1 VAALAGGE
9 LVEEERMQSR
19 EHELEALVRRV
30 SANPITRRRFLA
42 ATGFSSMA
50 AFIAA
55 CSGGA
60 ANSAAPSSAAPS
72 APAPSTEA
80 PSTEPSASAPA
91 PSPSYATEGAL
102 FMYNWADYINPENI
116 ETFKKRYNIT
126 DWTYDTYPSNEELMT
141 RLQGGATGLYDIA
154 SPTCEFVPAMAD
166 QNFIEKLD
174 FSRIPN
180 ASLINPQFKRFFDPA
195 GPQAKY
201 NDYYMAKDWGTTG
214 IALRRKF
221 VKDEVTTWKQFF
233 DVAPKYDG
241 QIVVV
246 KSAGDVMTAP
256 LKALGY
262 SLNSIDPKELGEA
275 RELLRG
281 LAPHVLLL
289 DSDHYEDSLRSGEA
303 VLGLTWTGGL
313 DELKAE
319 PETADIEYHI
329 PTDGTLYWL
338 DVWTILT
345 GAPHREAAYAFLN
358 FIQEPE
364 IQGKETNIN
373 YYATAND
380 AAKKYVDP
388 AILADPTVF
397 VSDDV
402 IPKLEGAADVST
414 NPLRVEIWE
423 EFVSSIGH

>member
-1 VAALAGGE
+1 
-9 LVEEERMQSR
+9 MPSR
-19 EHELEALVRRV
+19 EHEIEAIVRRV
-30 SANPITRRRFLA
+30 SANAVTRRNFLA
-42 ATGFSSMA
+42 ATGFTSLA

-60 ANSAAPSSAAPS
+60 SSAPPSAAAPS
-72 APAPSTEA
+72 AAAPSAAA
-80 PSTEPSASAPA
+80 PSAAAPSVEPSASAA
-91 PSPSYATEGAL
+91 VAEPSYATEGAL
-102 FMYNWADYINPENI
+102 LMYNWADYINPKNI
-116 ETFKKRYNIT
+116 EAFKAKYNIT
-126 DWTYDTYPSNEELMT
+126 DFPYDTYASNEELMT
-141 RLQGGATGLYDIA
+141 RLQGGATGLYDIC
-154 SPTCEFVPAMAD
+154 SPTCEFVPAMVD
-166 QNFIEKLD
+166 QSFIDKLD

-180 ASLINPQFKRFFDPA
+180 WNYINPQFKKFFDPA

-221 VKDEVTTWKQFF
+221 VKDEVTSWKQFF
-233 DVAPKYDG
+233 EVAPKYKG

-262 SLNSIDPKELGEA
+262 SLNSTDPTELNAA
-275 RELLRG
+275 RELLKG
-281 LAPHVLLL
+281 LAPNVLLL

-319 PETADIEYHI
+319 KDTADIEYII
-329 PTDGTLYWL
+329 PSDGTLYWL
-338 DVWTILT
+338 DVWTLLS
-345 GAPHREAAYAFLN
+345 GAPHPEAAYAWLN
-358 FIQEPE
+358 FIQDPP
-364 IQGKETNIN
+364 IQGDETNIN

-380 AAKKYVDP
+380 EAKKFVDP

-397 VSDDV
+397 VPDEV
-402 IPKLEGAADVST
+402 IPLLEGAADVST
-414 NPLRVEIWE
+414 DPLRVEIWE
-423 EFVSSIGH
+423 EFVSSIGG

>member
-1 VAALAGGE
+1 
-9 LVEEERMQSR
+9 MPSR
-19 EHELEALVRRV
+19 DHEIEAIVRRV
-30 SANPITRRRFLA
+30 SANEMTRRRFLA
-42 ATGFSSMA
+42 ATGFTSIA
-50 AFIAA
+50 AFVAA
-55 CSGGA
+55 CTGSG
-60 ANSAAPSSAAPS
+60 SSAAPS
-72 APAPSTEA
+72 AAPSTAPAPSAAA
-80 PSTEPSASAPA
+80 PSAAAPSASAPA
-91 PSPSYATEGAL
+91 PEPSYATEGAL

-116 ETFKKRYNIT
+116 KEFQKRYKIT
-126 DWTYDTYPSNEELMT
+126 DWTYDTYPSNEELLT

-154 SPTCEFVPAMAD
+154 SPTCEFVPSMAD
-166 QNFIEKLD
+166 QGFIDKLD
-174 FSRIPN
+174 FARLPN
-180 ASLINPQFKRFFDPA
+180 TQYINPQFKKFFDPA

-221 VKDEVTTWKQFF
+221 VKEEVTTWKQFF
-233 DVAPKYDG
+233 EVAPKYKG

-262 SLNSIDPKELGEA
+262 SLNSTDPTELNAA
-275 RELLRG
+275 RELLKG
-281 LAPHVLLL
+281 LAPNVLVL

-319 PETADIEYHI
+319 KETEDIEYHI

-345 GAPHREAAYAFLN
+345 GAPHPEAAYAFLN
-358 FIQEPE
+358 FIQEPK
-364 IQGKETNIN
+364 IQGAETNIN

-380 AAKKYVDP
+380 EAKKYVDP

-397 VSDDV
+397 VPDEI

-414 NPLRVEIWE
+414 DPLRVEIWE
-423 EFVSSIGH
+423 EFVSSIGG

>member
-1 VAALAGGE
+1 MA
-9 LVEEERMQSR
+9 SR
-19 EHELEALVRRV
+19 EHELEAIVRRV
-30 SANPITRRRFLA
+30 SANAITRRRFLA
-42 ATGFSSMA
+42 ATGFTSIA

-55 CSGGA
+55 CSGG
-60 ANSAAPSSAAPS
+60 SASSSPSSAAPS
-72 APAPSTEA
+72 TTTPSTAPTSGAPSAE
-80 PSTEPSASAPA
+80 ASAAA

-116 ETFKKRYNIT
+116 DEFKKRYSIT
-126 DWTYDTYPSNEELMT
+126 DWTYDTYASNEELMT

-166 QNFIEKLD
+166 QKFIDKLD

-180 ASLINPQFKRFFDPA
+180 ANYINAQFKKFFDPA
-195 GPQAKY
+195 GPQGKY

-221 VKDEVTTWKQFF
+221 VKDDVTTWKQFF

-246 KSAGDVMTAP
+246 KSAGDVLTAP
-256 LKALGY
+256 LKALGD
-262 SLNSIDPKELGEA
+262 SLNSVDEKELGEA
-275 RELLRG
+275 RELLRK

-345 GAPHREAAYAFLN
+345 GAPHPEAAYAFLN

-380 AAKKYVDP
+380 EAKKYVDP
-388 AILADPTVF
+388 KILADPTVF

-423 EFVSSIGH
+423 EFVSSIGG

>member
-1 VAALAGGE
+1 
-9 LVEEERMQSR
+9 MPSR
-19 EHELEALVRRV
+19 DHEIEAIVRRV
-30 SANPITRRRFLA
+30 SANEITRRKFLA
-42 ATGFSSMA
+42 ATGFTSIA

-55 CSGGA
+55 CTASGG
-60 ANSAAPSSAAPS
+60 SAAPS
-72 APAPSTEA
+72 AAPSTA
-80 PSTEPSASAPA
+80 PSAASGSAAPSESASAPA
-91 PSPSYATEGAL
+91 PSYATEGAL
-102 FMYNWADYINPENI
+102 FMYNWADYINEKNI
-116 ETFKKRYNIT
+116 ETFKSRYNIT
-126 DWTYDTYPSNEELMT
+126 DWTYDTYASNEELMT

-166 QNFIEKLD
+166 QGFIDKLD

-180 ASLINPQFKRFFDPA
+180 SGLINPQFKKFFDPA

-201 NDYYMAKDWGTTG
+201 NEYYMAKDWGTTG
-214 IALRRKF
+214 IAVRRKF
-221 VKDEVTTWKQFF
+221 VKDEISTWKQFF
-233 DVAPKYDG
+233 EVAPKYDG

-262 SLNSIDPKELGEA
+262 SLNSIDPKELNEA
-275 RELLRG
+275 RELLKG

-319 PETADIEYHI
+319 PETEDIEYII
-329 PTDGTLYWL
+329 PSDGTLYWL
-338 DVWTILT
+338 DVWTFLT
-345 GAPHREAAYAFLN
+345 GAPHPEAAYAFLN

-364 IQGKETNIN
+364 IQGAETNIN

-380 AAKKYVDP
+380 AAKDFVDP
-388 AILADPTVF
+388 AILEDPWVF
-397 VSDDV
+397 PAEEV
-402 IPKLEGAADVST
+402 ISKLEGAADVST
-414 NPLRVEIWE
+414 DPLRVEIWE
-423 EFVSSIGH
+423 EFVSTIGG

>member
-1 VAALAGGE
+1 
-9 LVEEERMQSR
+9 MPSR
-19 EHELEALVRRV
+19 DHEIEAIVRRV
-30 SANPITRRRFLA
+30 SANPVTRRRFLA
-42 ATGFSSMA
+42 ATGFTSIA

-55 CSGGA
+55 CGGGGS
-60 ANSAAPSSAAPS
+60 SASPSSAAPS
-72 APAPSTEA
+72 TAPSTGA
-80 PSTEPSASAPA
+80 PSDAAPSAEASASASA
-91 PSPSYATEGAL
+91 VAEASYATEGAL
-102 FMYNWADYINPENI
+102 YMYNWADYINPENI
-116 ETFKKRYNIT
+116 ETFKSRYNIT

-174 FSRIPN
+174 FSRLPTS
-180 ASLINPQFKRFFDPA
+180 AYINPQFKHFFDPN

-201 NDYYMAKDWGTTG
+201 NDYYIAKDWGTTG

-246 KSAGDVMTAP
+246 KSAGDVLTAP

-262 SLNSIDPKELGEA
+262 SLNSVDEKELGEA
-275 RELLRG
+275 RELLRK
-281 LAPHVLLL
+281 LAPHVLVL

-380 AAKKYVDP
+380 EAKKYVDP
-388 AILADPTVF
+388 KILADPTVF
-397 VSDDV
+397 VADDV

-423 EFVSSIGH
+423 EFVSSIGG

>member
-1 VAALAGGE
+1 
-9 LVEEERMQSR
+9 MPSR
-19 EHELEALVRRV
+19 DHEIEAIVRRV
-30 SANPITRRRFLA
+30 SANEMTRRRFLA
-42 ATGFSSMA
+42 ATGFTSIA

-55 CSGGA
+55 CTGGA
-60 ANSAAPSSAAPS
+60 GSASPSAAPS
-72 APAPSTEA
+72 AAPPSAPGSTAPSE
-80 PSTEPSASAPA
+80 SAPA
-91 PSPSYATEGAL
+91 PAPSYATEGAL

-116 ETFKKRYNIT
+116 ETFKARYNIT
-126 DWTYDTYPSNEELMT
+126 DWTYDTYAANEELMT
-141 RLQGGATGLYDIA
+141 RLQGGATGLYDVA

-166 QNFIEKLD
+166 QGFIDKLD

-180 ASLINPQFKRFFDPA
+180 ASLINPQFKKFFDPA

-214 IALRRKF
+214 IAVRRKF
-221 VKDEVTTWKQFF
+221 VKEEITSWKQFF
-233 DVAPKYDG
+233 EVAPKYDG

-262 SLNSIDPKELGEA
+262 SLNSVDPTELNAA
-275 RELLRG
+275 RDLLKG

-319 PETADIEYHI
+319 PETEDIEYII
-329 PTDGTLYWL
+329 PSDGTLYWL

-345 GAPHREAAYAFLN
+345 GAPHPEAAYAFLN

-380 AAKKYVDP
+380 AAKAFVDP
-388 AILADPTVF
+388 AILEDPTVF
-397 VSDDV
+397 VPDEV

-414 NPLRVEIWE
+414 DPLRVEIWE
-423 EFVSSIGH
+423 EFVSTIGG